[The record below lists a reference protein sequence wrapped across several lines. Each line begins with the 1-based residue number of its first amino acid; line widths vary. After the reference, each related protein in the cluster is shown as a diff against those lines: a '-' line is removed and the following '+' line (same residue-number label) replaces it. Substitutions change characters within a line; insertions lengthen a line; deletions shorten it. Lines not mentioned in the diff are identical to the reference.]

1 MLPRAAL
8 GSNEYKKFA
17 IPKIEAGKMVDVV
30 RKTIKEVEYAKQDQ
44 YEDRKEIYKPI
55 TQELKKEIDEIS
67 HLREEFIK
75 SANKPISFTPLEVQ
89 MGQEAIM
96 PPEQQI
102 LNLDAGFTEDDL
114 KILQKHGFTFTIKNI

>member
-1 MLPRAAL
+1 MDI
-8 GSNEYKKFA
+8 NEYKKYA

-67 HLREEFIK
+67 NLRE
-75 SANKPISFTPLEVQ
+75 
-89 MGQEAIM
+89 
-96 PPEQQI
+96 
-102 LNLDAGFTEDDL
+102 
-114 KILQKHGFTFTIKNI
+114 